1 MKKLNSNHLKL
12 IAIVAMTIDHVADLL
27 YPNMQ
32 GNIIC
37 IIMHIIGRLTAP
49 IMFFFICE
57 GFYYTHDVKKYIKR
71 LFIFSILSHFA
82 YCFAFGIDFI
92 PFKEEIFNQT
102 SIMWT
107 LAWSVVALY
116 ITYSNTKF
124 KNWQKTLLIL
134 LICLITFSADFS
146 SIAVMSIL
154 YMYKYRGNLKKQ
166 MISMMFWLLIYALV
180 SFIFV
185 NKLYGILILFSALSY
200 EVLKLY
206 DGTRGKNKTIK
217 WFFYIYYPLHLLI
230 IGILRIL
237 IYGNVTILFI

>member
-1 MKKLNSNHLKL
+1 
-12 IAIVAMTIDHVADLL
+12 
-27 YPNMQ
+27 
-32 GNIIC
+32 
-37 IIMHIIGRLTAP
+37 
-49 IMFFFICE
+49 
-57 GFYYTHDVKKYIKR
+57 
-71 LFIFSILSHFA
+71 
-82 YCFAFGIDFI
+82 
-92 PFKEEIFNQT
+92 
-102 SIMWT
+102 MWT
-107 LAWSVVALY
+107 LAWSVLALY

-124 KNWQKTLLIL
+124 KDWQKTLLIL

-154 YMYKYRGNLKKQ
+154 YIHKYRGNLKKQ

-206 DGTRGKNKTIK
+206 DGTREKSKTMK
-217 WFFYIYYPLHLLI
+217 WFFYMYYPLHLLI
-230 IGILRIL
+230 IGILKIL

>member
-1 MKKLNSNHLKL
+1 
-12 IAIVAMTIDHVADLL
+12 
-27 YPNMQ
+27 
-32 GNIIC
+32 
-37 IIMHIIGRLTAP
+37 
-49 IMFFFICE
+49 
-57 GFYYTHDVKKYIKR
+57 
-71 LFIFSILSHFA
+71 
-82 YCFAFGIDFI
+82 
-92 PFKEEIFNQT
+92 
-102 SIMWT
+102 MWT

-124 KNWQKTLLIL
+124 KDWQKKLLIL

-154 YMYKYRGNLKKQ
+154 YMYKYRGNLNKR

-206 DGTRGKNKTIK
+206 DGTRGKNKTMK
-217 WFFYIYYPLHLLI
+217 WFFYMYYPLHLLI

>member
-71 LFIFSILSHFA
+71 LFMFSILSHFA

-92 PFKEEIFNQT
+92 PFKEGIFNQT

-124 KNWQKTLLIL
+124 KDWQKTLLIL

-146 SIAVMSIL
+146 SIAVISIL
-154 YMYKYRGNLKKQ
+154 YMYKYRSNLKKQ
-166 MISMMFWLLIYALV
+166 MLSMMFWLLIYALV

-206 DGTRGKNKTIK
+206 DGTRGKNKTMK
-217 WFFYIYYPLHLLI
+217 WFFYMYYPLHLLI